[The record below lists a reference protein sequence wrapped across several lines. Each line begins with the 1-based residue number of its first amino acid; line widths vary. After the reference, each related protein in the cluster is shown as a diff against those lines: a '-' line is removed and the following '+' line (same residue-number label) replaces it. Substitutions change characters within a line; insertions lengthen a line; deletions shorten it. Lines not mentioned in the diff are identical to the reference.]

1 MESVG
6 IFYGRWEYFM
16 AIWYILFTLGLLYGF
31 LVYFIV
37 IWYCC
42 GNLVYS
48 PPLLVYC
55 VKINLA
61 TLGTVSVSGREKSA
75 LVLFNYKVVL
85 LCPAKSIGI
94 PIFLSAFCSE

>member
-31 LVYFIV
+31 LVY
-37 IWYCC
+37 CC

-55 VKINLA
+55 VKKNLA